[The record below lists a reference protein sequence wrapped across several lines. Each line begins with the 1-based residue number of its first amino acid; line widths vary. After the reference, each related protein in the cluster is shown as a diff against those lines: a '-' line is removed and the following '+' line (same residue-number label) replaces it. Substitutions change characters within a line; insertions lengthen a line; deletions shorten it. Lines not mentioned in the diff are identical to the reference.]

1 MSEAYN
7 PPSTPPAPSQGHV
20 VATPPESHR
29 KLLTLSYTATRLKE
43 SQKCPIE
50 LALQTRRDDAKM
62 NKSIKIPEIPIE
74 ACLVNIHPCYRGPRL
89 DGSYYIWLYT
99 KIYDFNMPD
108 IVRRINKFRGF
119 PQRDDP
125 EFNVTNHEQ
134 YAEYYASE
142 GGQAEMEPY
151 LPYLKCYWDTNGARW
166 DEHMEILDRYHE
178 DTDREEGRGGNVLLG
193 HEDPHIMAAR
203 AEAVAAL
210 TTPPDLDSEYG
221 FWEREEE
228 DFDRDVARKPTP
240 EKREYTPIATT
251 AGDNSAEEQPVED
264 DREDGPSPGSLWL
277 YSTSP
282 PFPVPG
288 SDISFSTPSRHS
300 LSPNFSPATV
310 ESDAEHWNPAGVPPM
325 SPPETPFV
333 LSAQSPSLSV
343 PGTSSVLGTPFV
355 YDHRSPV
362 FTPSPNAD
370 ATFQEHTPRARQ
382 SSASSYHSPAGDLI
396 TVPPSAFPHG
406 DPDWEVYRAR
416 TDVEFLA
423 RANGFEPTPWG
434 ARHSPVY
441 DAEQTA
447 DPNVFG
453 SLGLPMGIRRW
464 HHYGPPPGESQP
476 GRWNLFCA
484 CSKCCRC
491 EFCGNKR
498 QTPSPLQ
505 LQANTNSVRER
516 VPTPHPFPEPER
528 IAKREREEDADDE
541 LTPSNQTFAGR
552 PTKKPRKQAA
562 PRRKGGRKA
571 KKRKAG
577 DDDDSDYEFHGLEMA
592 KEDEKYERGYQNKR
606 TRRS

>member
-20 VATPPESHR
+20 MVTPPESHR

-43 SQKCPIE
+43 SQKYPIE
-50 LALQTRRDDAKM
+50 LTLQTRRDESRM
-62 NKSIKIPEIPIE
+62 NKLIKISQVPEE
-74 ACLVNIHPCYRGPRL
+74 ACVVNIHPCYRGPRL
-89 DGSYYIWLYT
+89 DGSYYDWLNT
-99 KIYDFNMPD
+99 RIYDLDMPD
-108 IVRRINKFRGF
+108 IIRRVNKFRDF
-119 PQRDDP
+119 PQNDDP
-125 EFNVTNHEQ
+125 KYNVVNHEQ
-134 YAEYYASE
+134 YVEYYASE
-142 GGQAEMEPY
+142 RGQAELKRY
-151 LPYLKCYWDTNGARW
+151 LPFLECYWDMNTARW
-166 DEHMEILDRYHE
+166 DEHLEILDRYHRN
-178 DTDREEGRGGNVLLG
+178 TDKEEGRGGEVLLG
-193 HEDPHIMAAR
+193 HEDPRIMAAR

-210 TTPPDLDSEYG
+210 TTPPDLNTDSG

-240 EKREYTPIATT
+240 EKEGYTLIDTT
-251 AGDNSAEEQPVED
+251 AGDDLAEEQSIED

-277 YSTSP
+277 YTTSP
-282 PFPVPG
+282 SFPVTG

-300 LSPNFSPATV
+300 LSPSFSPATV
-310 ESDAEHWNPAGVPPM
+310 ENDSEDGNPAG
-325 SPPETPFV
+325 
-333 LSAQSPSLSV
+333 SPSLSPV
-343 PGTSSVLGTPFV
+343 SQTSSVLGTPFV

-370 ATFQEHTPRARQ
+370 ATFQAHTPRARQ

-396 TVPPSAFPHG
+396 TVPPSAIPHD

-476 GRWNLFCA
+476 GRWNLFCS

-491 EFCGNKR
+491 EFCGNRR

-505 LQANTNSVRER
+505 TNVEAIRER

-541 LTPSNQTFAGR
+541 LTPGDQTFAAR

-562 PRRKGGRKA
+562 PRRKGGRKG

-592 KEDEKYERGYQNKR
+592 EEDEKYERGYQNKR